1 MNNDFME
8 NEVWKRDEI
17 DSPCIK
23 VCVIH
28 PDSGLCIGCYR
39 NREEVTM
46 WSRFTPEVRTELMK
60 ELPNRSGLVKGKRR
74 TRR

>member
-1 MNNDFME
+1 ME

-17 DSPCIK
+17 ESPCIK

-39 NREEVTM
+39 KREEVAM
-46 WSRFTPEVRTELMK
+46 WSRFSPEVRAELMK
-60 ELPNRSGLVKGKRR
+60 ELPNRASLVKGKRR
-74 TRR
+74 KRR